1 VKALLSAVLLAVVG
15 ISSTAMAQHAER
27 CGVDDRLLNR
37 TVTTGRNAWARRCGF
52 ISQNKEIFLNEEGE
66 YQIFSNG
73 CYAYPNIR
81 PSSTCVRHVPVS
93 ESEACIPV
101 NELYLLGTCPIGYTL
116 SARKETLE
124 GQHLELTE
132 TPGAGEALEEVF
144 SFKLANGRD
153 IEVPA
158 HLLLV
163 DGEGNLVKARTLA
176 PGDELLGSDGQKV
189 SISDIHVSRFQG
201 YVWNLLSVSPSTAG
215 DILDVEGSLS
225 GTPERDSP

>member
-1 VKALLSAVLLAVVG
+1 VKAPLSTVLLAVVG

-52 ISQNKEIFLNEEGE
+52 ISQNKEIFLNEEDE

-93 ESEACIPV
+93 ESEACIPL

-116 SARKETLE
+116 AARKETLE
-124 GQHLELTE
+124 AG
-132 TPGAGEALEEVF
+132 TPGSGEALEEVI

-201 YVWNLLSVSPSTAG
+201 YVWDLLSVSPSTAG
-215 DILDVEGSLS
+215 NIPDVEASLS
-225 GTPERDSP
+225 GTAERDSP